1 MKIGVSVRRG
11 PFCPTQKPCSASAS
25 PAPGSR
31 EDLFLAKQLR
41 IGKLMDVKGVKLEE
55 IRNIVV
61 PELHLCNMWSEGS
74 DLGSKGRLDA
84 CIGAHRFP
92 RFGFACAK

>member
-1 MKIGVSVRRG
+1 
-11 PFCPTQKPCSASAS
+11 
-25 PAPGSR
+25 
-31 EDLFLAKQLR
+31 
-41 IGKLMDVKGVKLEE
+41 MDVKGVKLEE